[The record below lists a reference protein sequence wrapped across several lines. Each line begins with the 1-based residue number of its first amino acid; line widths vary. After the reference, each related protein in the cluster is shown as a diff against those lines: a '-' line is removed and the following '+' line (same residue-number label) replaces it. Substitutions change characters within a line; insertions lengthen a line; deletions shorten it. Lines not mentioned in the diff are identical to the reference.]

1 MIRRVVTMAGI
12 MAVAALQL
20 PADFTYRETTT
31 ITGGAMLSMMKVVG
45 VFSKQAREPVQ
56 STVTVKGDRMLNRSQ
71 QRATVIDLAAQTVTT
86 IDMQKKTYTVMTF
99 EEYRQ
104 MMEQMSEKMK
114 KSQDQGGK
122 MEFKVSATETKN
134 TKEIA
139 GYQTK
144 ELVLRM
150 EMQSTDQKSGQQGSM
165 VISSD
170 IWLAPSVAG
179 YQEVRAFYTRMGEKL
194 AFNPGGGMFTSS
206 PEASKNMGELYKE
219 IGKLDGIP
227 VLQTISM
234 GGMGQPGSGGTTAQP
249 DSGGQPPQQQ
259 QQQQQPAAR
268 PSLGG
273 ALGGALGGRFGLGKK
288 KQQQDDQASTGQQSQ
303 QQPQQQ
309 GSGNPGSLMEAP
321 TELSGFSSEPVD
333 DAAFAVPAG
342 FKKVENRTK

>member
-1 MIRRVVTMAGI
+1 MFRRIVTMAGI

-56 STVTVKGDRMLNRSQ
+56 STVSVKGDRMLHRSQ
-71 QRATVIDLAAQTVTT
+71 QQATVIDLAAQTVTT

-99 EEYRQ
+99 EEYRR
-104 MMEQMSEKMK
+104 MMEQMSQKMQ
-114 KSQDQGGK
+114 KSQDQGGQ
-122 MEFKVSATETKN
+122 MEFKVSATEPGN

-144 ELVLRM
+144 EMVLRM
-150 EMQSTDQKSGQQGSM
+150 EMQATDQKSGQQGSM

-179 YQEVRAFYTRMGEKL
+179 YQEVRSFYTRMGEKL
-194 AFNPGGGMFTSS
+194 AFNPGGGMFMSS

-234 GGMGQPGSGGTTAQP
+234 GVPGQPGSGDTSAQP
-249 DSGGQPPQQQ
+249 GGGQQSQQQ
-259 QQQQQPAAR
+259 QQQQQAAR

-288 KQQQDDQASTGQQSQ
+288 KQQQDDQSSTA
-303 QQPQQQ
+303 QPSAQQQQ
-309 GSGNPGSLMEAP
+309 GNGNPGSLMEAT
-321 TELSGFSSEPVD
+321 TEMSGFSSDPVD
-333 DAAFAVPAG
+333 DSAFAVPAG
-342 FKKVENRTK
+342 FKKVENRTR

>member
-1 MIRRVVTMAGI
+1 MFRRVVTMAGI

-56 STVTVKGDRMLNRSQ
+56 STVSVKGDRMLHRSQ
-71 QRATVIDLAAQTVTT
+71 QQATVIDLAAQTVTT
-86 IDMQKKTYTVMTF
+86 IDMQRKTYTVMTF

-104 MMEQMSEKMK
+104 MMEQMSQKMHQ
-114 KSQDQGGK
+114 SQDQGGQ
-122 MEFKVSATETKN
+122 MEFKVSAKDTGN

-139 GYQTK
+139 GYQAK
-144 ELVLRM
+144 EMVLRM
-150 EMQSTDQKSGQQGSM
+150 EMQATDQKSGQQGSM

-194 AFNPGGGMFTSS
+194 AFNPGGGMFMSS
-206 PEASKNMGELYKE
+206 PEASRNMGELYKE

-234 GGMGQPGSGGTTAQP
+234 GVPGQPGSGDASAQAG
-249 DSGGQPPQQQ
+249 SGGQQQ
-259 QQQQQPAAR
+259 QQQQAAR

-273 ALGGALGGRFGLGKK
+273 ALGGALGGKFGLGRKK
-288 KQQQDDQASTGQQSQ
+288 QQDDQSSTA
-303 QQPQQQ
+303 QPSTQQQ
-309 GSGNPGSLMEAP
+309 GNGNPGSLMEAT
-321 TELSGFSSEPVD
+321 TEMSGFSSDPVD
-333 DAAFAVPAG
+333 DSAFAVPAG
-342 FKKVENRTK
+342 FKKVENRTR

>member
-1 MIRRVVTMAGI
+1 

-56 STVTVKGDRMLNRSQ
+56 STVSVKGDRMVHRSQ

-86 IDMQKKTYTVMTF
+86 IDLQKKTYTVMTF

-104 MMEQMSEKMK
+104 MMEQMSQKMQ
-114 KSQDQGGK
+114 KSQDQGAK
-122 MEFKVSATETKN
+122 MEFKVSAKDTGN

-139 GYQTK
+139 GYRTK

-150 EMQSTDQKSGQQGSM
+150 EMQTTDQKSGQQGSM

-170 IWLAPSVAG
+170 IWLAPSVSG

-234 GGMGQPGSGGTTAQP
+234 GGVGQPGSGDASAQP
-249 DSGGQPPQQQ
+249 GSGGQQPQQQQ

-288 KQQQDDQASTGQQSQ
+288 KQQDDQSSTAQPSQ
-303 QQPQQQ
+303 QQQQA
-309 GSGNPGSLMEAP
+309 SGNPGSLMEAT
-321 TELSGFSSEPVD
+321 TEMSGFSSDPVED
-333 DAAFAVPAG
+333 STFAVPAG
-342 FKKVENRTK
+342 FKKVENRTR

>member
-1 MIRRVVTMAGI
+1 

-56 STVTVKGDRMLNRSQ
+56 STVSVKGDRMVHRTQ
-71 QRATVIDLAAQTVTT
+71 QQATVIDLAAQTVTT
-86 IDMQKKTYTVMTF
+86 IDMQRKTYTVMTF

-104 MMEQMSEKMK
+104 MMEQMSQKMHQ
-114 KSQDQGGK
+114 SQDQGGK
-122 MEFKVSATETKN
+122 MEFKVSAKDTGN

-139 GYQTK
+139 GYQAK
-144 ELVLRM
+144 EMVLRM
-150 EMQSTDQKSGQQGSM
+150 EMQATDQKSGQQGSM

-194 AFNPGGGMFTSS
+194 AFNPGGGMFASS
-206 PEASKNMGELYKE
+206 PEASRNMGELYKE

-234 GGMGQPGSGGTTAQP
+234 GVPGQPGSGDASAQAGG
-249 DSGGQPPQQQ
+249 GGQQPQQQ
-259 QQQQQPAAR
+259 QQQQQAAR

-273 ALGGALGGRFGLGKK
+273 ALGGALGGKFGLGRKK
-288 KQQQDDQASTGQQSQ
+288 QQDDQSSTA
-303 QQPQQQ
+303 QPSAQQQ
-309 GSGNPGSLMEAP
+309 GNGNPGSLMEAT
-321 TELSGFSSEPVD
+321 TEMSGFSSDPVD
-333 DAAFAVPAG
+333 DSMFAVPAG
-342 FKKVENRTK
+342 FKKVENRTR

>member
-1 MIRRVVTMAGI
+1 MAGI

-56 STVTVKGDRMLNRSQ
+56 STVSVKGDRMVHRSQ
-71 QRATVIDLAAQTVTT
+71 QHATVIDLAAQTVTT
-86 IDMQKKTYTVMTF
+86 IDMQRKTYTVMTF
-99 EEYRQ
+99 EEYRR
-104 MMEQMSEKMK
+104 MMEQMSQKMHQ
-114 KSQDQGGK
+114 SQDQGGK
-122 MEFKVSATETKN
+122 MEFKVSATEPGN

-144 ELVLRM
+144 EMVLRM
-150 EMQSTDQKSGQQGSM
+150 EMQATDQKSGQQGSM

-194 AFNPGGGMFTSS
+194 AFNPGGGMFASS

-234 GGMGQPGSGGTTAQP
+234 GGMGQPGSGDASAQP
-249 DSGGQPPQQQ
+249 GSGGQQ

-273 ALGGALGGRFGLGKK
+273 ALGGALGGKFGLGRK

-303 QQPQQQ
+303 QQQ
-309 GSGNPGSLMEAP
+309 GGGNPGSLMEAT
-321 TELSGFSSEPVD
+321 TEMSGFSSDPVD
-333 DAAFAVPAG
+333 DSAFAVPAG
-342 FKKVENRTK
+342 FKKVENRSK

>member
-1 MIRRVVTMAGI
+1 MFRRVVTMAGI

-56 STVTVKGDRMLNRSQ
+56 STVSVKGDRMVHRSQ
-71 QRATVIDLAAQTVTT
+71 QHATVIDLAAQTVTT
-86 IDMQKKTYTVMTF
+86 IDMQRKTYTVMTF
-99 EEYRQ
+99 EEYRR
-104 MMEQMSEKMK
+104 MMEQMAQKMHQ
-114 KSQDQGGK
+114 SQDQGGK
-122 MEFKVSATETKN
+122 MEFKVSATEPGN

-144 ELVLRM
+144 EMVLRM
-150 EMQSTDQKSGQQGSM
+150 EMQATDQKSGQQGSM

-194 AFNPGGGMFTSS
+194 AFNPGGGMFASS

-234 GGMGQPGSGGTTAQP
+234 GGMGQPGSGDASAQP
-249 DSGGQPPQQQ
+249 GSGGQQ

-273 ALGGALGGRFGLGKK
+273 ALGGALGGKFGLGRKK
-288 KQQQDDQASTGQQSQ
+288 QQDDQASTGQQSQ
-303 QQPQQQ
+303 QQQ
-309 GSGNPGSLMEAP
+309 GGGNPGSLMEAT
-321 TELSGFSSEPVD
+321 TEMSGFSSDPVD
-333 DAAFAVPAG
+333 ESNFAVPAG
-342 FKKVENRTK
+342 FKRVENRTR

>member
-1 MIRRVVTMAGI
+1 MTGI

-56 STVTVKGDRMLNRSQ
+56 STVAVKGDKMLHRSQ
-71 QRATVIDLAAQTVTT
+71 QQATVIDLAAQTVTT

-99 EEYRQ
+99 EEFRQ
-104 MMEQMSEKMK
+104 MMEQMSQKMQ

-122 MEFKVSATETKN
+122 MEFKVSAKDTGN

-139 GYQTK
+139 GYRAK

-150 EMQSTDQKSGQQGSM
+150 EMQATDQKSGQQGSM

-170 IWLAPSVAG
+170 IWLAPSVTG

-194 AFNPGGGMFTSS
+194 AFNPGGGMFMTS
-206 PEASKNMGELYKE
+206 PEASRNMGELYKE

-234 GGMGQPGSGGTTAQP
+234 GAVGQPGSGGTSDQP
-249 DSGGQPPQQQ
+249 GSGGQQQQPQQQ

-273 ALGGALGGRFGLGKK
+273 ALGGALGGKFGLGKK
-288 KQQQDDQASTGQQSQ
+288 KQQDDQASTGQPSQ
-303 QQPQQQ
+303 QQQ
-309 GSGNPGSLMEAP
+309 GNGNPGSLMEAT
-321 TELSGFSSEPVD
+321 TEMSGFSSDPVD
-333 DAAFAVPAG
+333 DSTFAVPAG

>member
-1 MIRRVVTMAGI
+1 MAGM
-12 MAVAALQL
+12 MAVATLQL

-56 STVTVKGDRMLNRSQ
+56 STVAVKGDKMLHRSQ
-71 QRATVIDLAAQTVTT
+71 QQATVIDLAAQTVTT

-99 EEYRQ
+99 EEFRQ
-104 MMEQMSEKMK
+104 MMEQMSQKMQ

-122 MEFKVSATETKN
+122 MEFKVSAKDTGN

-150 EMQSTDQKSGQQGSM
+150 EMQATDQKSGQQGSM

-170 IWLAPSVAG
+170 IWLAPAVAG

-194 AFNPGGGMFTSS
+194 AFNPGGGMFMSS

-234 GGMGQPGSGGTTAQP
+234 GGAGQPGSGDASAQP
-249 DSGGQPPQQQ
+249 GSGGQQQQQQ

-288 KQQQDDQASTGQQSQ
+288 KQQQDDQASTGQPSQ
-303 QQPQQQ
+303 QQQQ
-309 GSGNPGSLMEAP
+309 GNGNPGSLMEAT
-321 TELSGFSSEPVD
+321 TEMSGFSSDPVD
-333 DAAFAVPAG
+333 DSTFAVPAG
-342 FKKVENRTK
+342 FRKVENRKK

>member
-1 MIRRVVTMAGI
+1 MFRRVVTMAGI

-56 STVTVKGDRMLNRSQ
+56 STVAVKGDRMVHRTQ
-71 QRATVIDLAAQTVTT
+71 QQATVIDLAAQTVTT
-86 IDMQKKTYTVMTF
+86 IDMQRKTYTVMTF
-99 EEYRQ
+99 EEYRR
-104 MMEQMSEKMK
+104 MMEQMSQKMQ
-114 KSQDQGGK
+114 KSQDQGGQ
-122 MEFKVSATETKN
+122 MEFKVSAKDTGN

-139 GYQTK
+139 GYQAK
-144 ELVLRM
+144 EMVLRM
-150 EMQSTDQKSGQQGSM
+150 EMQATDQKSGQQGSM

-194 AFNPGGGMFTSS
+194 AFNPGGGMFASS
-206 PEASKNMGELYKE
+206 PEASRNMGELYKE

-234 GGMGQPGSGGTTAQP
+234 GVPGQPGSGDASAQVGG
-249 DSGGQPPQQQ
+249 GGQQPQQQ
-259 QQQQQPAAR
+259 QQQQQAAR

-273 ALGGALGGRFGLGKK
+273 ALGGALGGKFGLGRKK
-288 KQQQDDQASTGQQSQ
+288 QQDDQSSTA
-303 QQPQQQ
+303 QPSTQQQ
-309 GSGNPGSLMEAP
+309 GNGNPGSLMEAT
-321 TELSGFSSEPVD
+321 TEMSGFSSDPVD
-333 DAAFAVPAG
+333 DSAFAVPAG
-342 FKKVENRTK
+342 FKKVENRTR

>member
-1 MIRRVVTMAGI
+1 MFRRVVTMAGI

-56 STVTVKGDRMLNRSQ
+56 STVSVKGDRMVHRSQ

-86 IDMQKKTYTVMTF
+86 IDMQRKTYTVMTF
-99 EEYRQ
+99 EEYRR
-104 MMEQMSEKMK
+104 MMEQMSQKMHQ
-114 KSQDQGGK
+114 SQDQGGK
-122 MEFKVSATETKN
+122 MEFKVSATEPGN

-144 ELVLRM
+144 EMVLRM
-150 EMQSTDQKSGQQGSM
+150 EMQATDQKSGQQGSM

-194 AFNPGGGMFTSS
+194 AFNPGGGMFASS

-234 GGMGQPGSGGTTAQP
+234 GGMGQPGSGDASAQP
-249 DSGGQPPQQQ
+249 GSGGQQ

-273 ALGGALGGRFGLGKK
+273 ALGGALGGKFGLGRKK
-288 KQQQDDQASTGQQSQ
+288 QQDDQASTGQQSQ
-303 QQPQQQ
+303 QQQ
-309 GSGNPGSLMEAP
+309 GGGNPGSLMEAT
-321 TELSGFSSEPVD
+321 TEMSGFSSDPVD
-333 DAAFAVPAG
+333 ESNFAVPAG
-342 FKKVENRTK
+342 FKRVENRTR

>member
-1 MIRRVVTMAGI
+1 MAGI
-12 MAVAALQL
+12 MAVATLQL

-56 STVTVKGDRMLNRSQ
+56 STVSVKGDRMLHRSQ
-71 QRATVIDLAAQTVTT
+71 QQATVIDLAAQTVTT
-86 IDMQKKTYTVMTF
+86 IDLQKKTYTVMTF
-99 EEYRQ
+99 EEFRQ
-104 MMEQMSEKMK
+104 MMEQMSQKMQ

-122 MEFKVSATETKN
+122 MEIKVSTKDTGN

-139 GYQTK
+139 GYQAK

-150 EMQSTDQKSGQQGSM
+150 EMQATDQKSGQQGSM
-165 VISSD
+165 VITSD
-170 IWLAPSVAG
+170 MWLAPSIAG
-179 YQEVRAFYTRMGEKL
+179 YQEVRAFQTRMAEKL
-194 AFNPGGGMFTSS
+194 AFNPGGGMFMSS

-219 IGKLDGIP
+219 MGKLDGIP

-234 GGMGQPGSGGTTAQP
+234 GGAAQPGSGDSSAQP
-249 DSGGQPPQQQ
+249 GGGGQQP

-288 KQQQDDQASTGQQSQ
+288 KQQDDQASTGQPSQ
-303 QQPQQQ
+303 QQQ
-309 GSGNPGSLMEAP
+309 GNGNPGSLMEAT
-321 TELSGFSSEPVD
+321 TEMSGFSSGPVD
-333 DAAFAVPAG
+333 DSTFAVPAG
-342 FKKVENRTK
+342 FKKVENRTR

>member
-1 MIRRVVTMAGI
+1 MFRRVVTMAGI

-56 STVTVKGDRMLNRSQ
+56 STVSVKGDRMVHRSQ
-71 QRATVIDLAAQTVTT
+71 QHATVIDLAAQTVTT
-86 IDMQKKTYTVMTF
+86 IDMQRKTYTVMTF
-99 EEYRQ
+99 EEYRR
-104 MMEQMSEKMK
+104 MMEQMAQKMHQ
-114 KSQDQGGK
+114 SQDQGGK
-122 MEFKVSATETKN
+122 MEFKVSATEPGN

-144 ELVLRM
+144 EMVLRM
-150 EMQSTDQKSGQQGSM
+150 EMQATDQKSGQQGSM

-194 AFNPGGGMFTSS
+194 AFNPGGGMFMSS

-234 GGMGQPGSGGTTAQP
+234 GVPGQPGSGDASAQP
-249 DSGGQPPQQQ
+249 GSGGQQ

-273 ALGGALGGRFGLGKK
+273 ALGGALGGKFGLGRK

-303 QQPQQQ
+303 QQQ
-309 GSGNPGSLMEAP
+309 GGGNPGSLMEAT
-321 TELSGFSSEPVD
+321 TEMSGFSSDPVD
-333 DAAFAVPAG
+333 ELNFAVPAG
-342 FKKVENRTK
+342 FKRVENRTR

>member
-1 MIRRVVTMAGI
+1 MAL
-12 MAVAALQL
+12 AALQL

-56 STVTVKGDRMLNRSQ
+56 STVSVKGDRMLHRSQ
-71 QRATVIDLAAQTVTT
+71 QQATVIDLAAQTVTT

-99 EEYRQ
+99 EEFRQ
-104 MMEQMSEKMK
+104 MMEKMSEKMQ

-122 MEFKVSATETKN
+122 MEFKVSAKDTGN

-170 IWLAPSVAG
+170 IWLAPSVTG

-194 AFNPGGGMFTSS
+194 AFNPGGGMFMSS

-234 GGMGQPGSGGTTAQP
+234 GGMGQAGSEGA
-249 DSGGQPPQQQ
+249 SGQPGGGGQQ

-268 PSLGG
+268 PSVGG

-303 QQPQQQ
+303 QQAQQQ
-309 GSGNPGSLMEAP
+309 GSGNPGSLMEAT
-321 TELSGFSSEPVD
+321 TEMSGFSSDPVD
-333 DAAFAVPAG
+333 DSAFAVPAG

>member
-1 MIRRVVTMAGI
+1 

-56 STVTVKGDRMLNRSQ
+56 STVSVKGDRMVHRSQ

-86 IDMQKKTYTVMTF
+86 IDMQRKTYTVMTF
-99 EEYRQ
+99 EEYRR
-104 MMEQMSEKMK
+104 MMEQMSQKMHQ
-114 KSQDQGGK
+114 SQDQGGK
-122 MEFKVSATETKN
+122 MEFKVSATEPGN

-144 ELVLRM
+144 EMVLRM
-150 EMQSTDQKSGQQGSM
+150 EMQATDQKSGQQGSM

-194 AFNPGGGMFTSS
+194 AFNPGGGMFASS

-234 GGMGQPGSGGTTAQP
+234 GGMGQPGSGDASAQP
-249 DSGGQPPQQQ
+249 GSGGQQ

-273 ALGGALGGRFGLGKK
+273 ALGGALGGKFGLGRKK
-288 KQQQDDQASTGQQSQ
+288 QQDDQASTGQQSQ
-303 QQPQQQ
+303 QQQ
-309 GSGNPGSLMEAP
+309 GGGNPGSLMEAT
-321 TELSGFSSEPVD
+321 TEMSGFSSDPVD
-333 DAAFAVPAG
+333 ESNFAVPAG
-342 FKKVENRTK
+342 FKRVENRTK

>member
-1 MIRRVVTMAGI
+1 MAGI
-12 MAVAALQL
+12 IAAAALQL

-31 ITGGAMLSMMKVVG
+31 ITGGAMLNMMKVVG

-56 STVTVKGDRMLNRSQ
+56 STVSVKGDRMVHRTQ
-71 QRATVIDLAAQTVTT
+71 QQATVIDLAAQTVTT
-86 IDMQKKTYTVMTF
+86 IDLQRKTYTVMTF
-99 EEYRQ
+99 EEFRQ
-104 MMEQMSEKMK
+104 MMEQLSQKTQ
-114 KSQDQGGK
+114 KSQDQGAK
-122 MEFKVSATETKN
+122 MEFKISTKDTGN

-144 ELVLRM
+144 EMVLRM
-150 EMQSTDQKSGQQGSM
+150 EMQATDQKSGQQGSM

-194 AFNPGGGMFTSS
+194 AFNPGGGMFASS

-234 GGMGQPGSGGTTAQP
+234 GVPGQPGSGDASAQP
-249 DSGGQPPQQQ
+249 GGGGQQQQ

-273 ALGGALGGRFGLGKK
+273 ALGGALGGKFGLGKK
-288 KQQQDDQASTGQQSQ
+288 KQQQDDQSSTAQPSQ
-303 QQPQQQ
+303 QQQQ
-309 GSGNPGSLMEAP
+309 GNGNPGSLMEAT
-321 TELSGFSSEPVD
+321 TEMSGFSSDSVD
-333 DAAFAVPAG
+333 DSAFAVPAG

>member
-1 MIRRVVTMAGI
+1 MYRRVVTMAGI

-56 STVTVKGDRMLNRSQ
+56 STVSVKGDRMVHRSQ

-86 IDMQKKTYTVMTF
+86 IDMQRKTYTVMTF
-99 EEYRQ
+99 EEYRR
-104 MMEQMSEKMK
+104 MMEQMAQKMHQ
-114 KSQDQGGK
+114 SQDQGGK
-122 MEFKVSATETKN
+122 MEFKVSATEPGN

-144 ELVLRM
+144 EMVLRM
-150 EMQSTDQKSGQQGSM
+150 EMQATDQKSGQQGSM

-194 AFNPGGGMFTSS
+194 AFNPGGGMFASS

-234 GGMGQPGSGGTTAQP
+234 GGMGQPGSGDASAQP
-249 DSGGQPPQQQ
+249 GSGGQQ

-273 ALGGALGGRFGLGKK
+273 ALGGALGGKFGLGRKK
-288 KQQQDDQASTGQQSQ
+288 QQDDQASTGQQSQ
-303 QQPQQQ
+303 QQQ
-309 GSGNPGSLMEAP
+309 GGGNPGSLMEAT
-321 TELSGFSSEPVD
+321 TEMSGFSSDPVD
-333 DAAFAVPAG
+333 ESNFAVPAG
-342 FKKVENRTK
+342 FKRVENRTR

>member
-122 MEFKVSATETKN
+122 MEFKVSAKDTGN
-134 TKEIA
+134 TKEVA

-234 GGMGQPGSGGTTAQP
+234 GGAGQPGAE
-249 DSGGQPPQQQ
+249 GGQQPQQQQ

-288 KQQQDDQASTGQQSQ
+288 KQQQDDQASAGQPSQ
-303 QQPQQQ
+303 QQQQ
-309 GSGNPGSLMEAP
+309 GGGNPGSLMEAT
-321 TELSGFSSEPVD
+321 TEMSGFSSGPVD
-333 DAAFAVPAG
+333 DSMFAIPAG
-342 FKKVENRTK
+342 FKKVENRQK

>member
-1 MIRRVVTMAGI
+1 MFQRIVTMAGI

-56 STVTVKGDRMLNRSQ
+56 STVSVRGDRMLHRSQ
-71 QRATVIDLAAQTVTT
+71 QQATVIDLAAQTVTT

-99 EEYRQ
+99 EEYRR
-104 MMEQMSEKMK
+104 MMEQMSQKMQ
-114 KSQDQGGK
+114 KSQDQGGQ
-122 MEFKVSATETKN
+122 MEFKVSITDTRN

-144 ELVLRM
+144 EMVLRM
-150 EMQSTDQKSGQQGSM
+150 EMQATDQKSGQQGSM

-179 YQEVRAFYTRMGEKL
+179 YQEVRSFYTRMGEKL

-219 IGKLDGIP
+219 VGKLDGIP

-234 GGMGQPGSGGTTAQP
+234 GVAGQPGSGDTSAQP
-249 DSGGQPPQQQ
+249 GGGGQQSQQQ
-259 QQQQQPAAR
+259 QQQQQQQQAAR

-288 KQQQDDQASTGQQSQ
+288 KQQDDQSSAGQQ
-303 QQPQQQ
+303 
-309 GSGNPGSLMEAP
+309 GNGNPGSLMEAT
-321 TELSGFSSEPVD
+321 TEMSGFSSDPVD
-333 DAAFAVPAG
+333 DSAFAVPAG
-342 FKKVENRTK
+342 FKKVENRTR

>member
-1 MIRRVVTMAGI
+1 MFRRIVTMAGI
-12 MAVAALQL
+12 MTVAALQL

-56 STVTVKGDRMLNRSQ
+56 STVSVKGDRMLHRSQ
-71 QRATVIDLAAQTVTT
+71 QQATVIDLAAQTVTT
-86 IDMQKKTYTVMTF
+86 IDLQKKTYTVMTF
-99 EEYRQ
+99 EEFRQ
-104 MMEQMSEKMK
+104 MMEKMSEKMQ

-122 MEFKVSATETKN
+122 MEFKVSAKDTGN

-139 GYQTK
+139 GYRTK

-150 EMQSTDQKSGQQGSM
+150 EMQATDQKSGQQGSM

-170 IWLAPSVAG
+170 IWLAPAVTG

-194 AFNPGGGMFTSS
+194 AFNPGGGMFMSS
-206 PEASKNMGELYKE
+206 PQASRNMGELYKE

-234 GGMGQPGSGGTTAQP
+234 GGMGQPGSGDTSAQQG
-249 DSGGQPPQQQ
+249 SGGQEPPQQQ

-273 ALGGALGGRFGLGKK
+273 ALGGALGGKFGLGKK
-288 KQQQDDQASTGQQSQ
+288 KQQQDDQASAGQQSQ
-303 QQPQQQ
+303 QQQQ
-309 GSGNPGSLMEAP
+309 GGGNPGSLMEAT
-321 TELSGFSSEPVD
+321 TEMSGFSSDPVD
-333 DAAFAVPAG
+333 ESAFAVPAG
-342 FKKVENRTK
+342 FKRVENRTK

>member
-1 MIRRVVTMAGI
+1 MAGI

-56 STVTVKGDRMLNRSQ
+56 STVSVKGDRMVHRSQ
-71 QRATVIDLAAQTVTT
+71 QQATVIDLAAQTVTT
-86 IDMQKKTYTVMTF
+86 INMQRKTYTVMTF
-99 EEYRQ
+99 EEFRQ
-104 MMEQMSEKMK
+104 MMEQMSQKMQ
-114 KSQDQGGK
+114 KSQDQGSQ
-122 MEFKVSATETKN
+122 MEFKVSRKDTGN
-134 TKEIA
+134 TKEID

-144 ELVLRM
+144 EMVLRM
-150 EMQSTDQKSGQQGSM
+150 EMQATDQKSGQQGSM

-194 AFNPGGGMFTSS
+194 AFNPGGGMFASS

-234 GGMGQPGSGGTTAQP
+234 GVPGQPGSGDASAQP
-249 DSGGQPPQQQ
+249 GGGGQQQQ

-273 ALGGALGGRFGLGKK
+273 ALGGALGGKFGLGKK
-288 KQQQDDQASTGQQSQ
+288 KQQQDDQSSTAQPSQ
-303 QQPQQQ
+303 QQQQ
-309 GSGNPGSLMEAP
+309 GNGNPGSLMEAT
-321 TELSGFSSEPVD
+321 TEMSGFSSEPVD
-333 DAAFAVPAG
+333 ESAFAVPAG
-342 FKKVENRTK
+342 FKKVENRTR

>member
-1 MIRRVVTMAGI
+1 MFRRVVTMAGI
-12 MAVAALQL
+12 MAVAVLQL

-56 STVTVKGDRMLNRSQ
+56 STVAVKGEKMLHRSQ
-71 QRATVIDLAAQTVTT
+71 QQATVIDLAAQTVTT
-86 IDMQKKTYTVMTF
+86 IDSQKKTYTVMTF
-99 EEYRQ
+99 EEFRQ
-104 MMEQMSEKMK
+104 MMEQMSAKMQ

-122 MEFKVSATETKN
+122 MEFKVSAKDTGN
-134 TKEIA
+134 TREIA
-139 GYQTK
+139 GYQAK

-150 EMQSTDQKSGQQGSM
+150 EMQATDQKSGQQGSM

-179 YQEVRAFYTRMGEKL
+179 YAEVRAFYTRMGEKL
-194 AFNPGGGMFTSS
+194 AFNPGGGMFMSS

-234 GGMGQPGSGGTTAQP
+234 GGAGQPGSGDTSAQQG
-249 DSGGQPPQQQ
+249 GGQQQQQQ

-288 KQQQDDQASTGQQSQ
+288 KQQDDQASTGQQSQ
-303 QQPQQQ
+303 PQQQ
-309 GSGNPGSLMEAP
+309 GNGNPGSLMEAT
-321 TELSGFSSEPVD
+321 TEMSGFSSAPVD
-333 DAAFAVPAG
+333 DSMFAVPAG

>member
-1 MIRRVVTMAGI
+1 MIRRVVTVAGI
-12 MAVAALQL
+12 IAAAALQL

-56 STVTVKGDRMLNRSQ
+56 STVSVKGDRMVHRSQ
-71 QRATVIDLAAQTVTT
+71 QQATVIDLAAQTVTT
-86 IDMQKKTYTVMTF
+86 INMQRKTYTVMTF
-99 EEYRQ
+99 EEFRQ
-104 MMEQMSEKMK
+104 MMEQMSQKMQ
-114 KSQDQGGK
+114 KSQDQGSQ
-122 MEFKVSATETKN
+122 MEFKVSRKDTGN
-134 TKEIA
+134 TKEID

-144 ELVLRM
+144 EMVLRM
-150 EMQSTDQKSGQQGSM
+150 EMQATDQKSGQQGSM

-194 AFNPGGGMFTSS
+194 AFNPGGGMFASS

-234 GGMGQPGSGGTTAQP
+234 GGMGQPGSGDASAQP
-249 DSGGQPPQQQ
+249 GSGGQQ

-273 ALGGALGGRFGLGKK
+273 ALGGALGGKFGLGKK
-288 KQQQDDQASTGQQSQ
+288 KQQQDDQSSTAQPSQ
-303 QQPQQQ
+303 QQQQ
-309 GSGNPGSLMEAP
+309 GNGNPGSLMEAT
-321 TELSGFSSEPVD
+321 TEMSGFSSEPVD
-333 DAAFAVPAG
+333 ESAFAVPAG
-342 FKKVENRTK
+342 FKKVENRTR

>member
-1 MIRRVVTMAGI
+1 MFRRVVIMAGI
-12 MAVAALQL
+12 MAAAALQL

-56 STVTVKGDRMLNRSQ
+56 STVTVKGDRMLHRSQ
-71 QRATVIDLAAQTVTT
+71 QQATVIDLAAQTVTT
-86 IDMQKKTYTVMTF
+86 IDLQKKSYTVMTF
-99 EEYRQ
+99 EEFRR
-104 MMEQMSEKMK
+104 MMEQMSEKMQ

-122 MEFKVSATETKN
+122 MEFKVSAKDTGN

-139 GYQTK
+139 GYRTK

-150 EMQSTDQKSGQQGSM
+150 EMQATDQKSGQQGSM
-165 VISSD
+165 VITRD
-170 IWLAPSVAG
+170 IWLAPAVTG
-179 YQEVRAFYTRMGEKL
+179 YHEVRAFYTRMGEKL

-234 GGMGQPGSGGTTAQP
+234 GGMGQPGSGDA
-249 DSGGQPPQQQ
+249 SGQPGGGQQQ

-288 KQQQDDQASTGQQSQ
+288 KQQDDQSSTAQPSQ
-303 QQPQQQ
+303 QQQQA
-309 GSGNPGSLMEAP
+309 SGNPGSLMEAT
-321 TELSGFSSEPVD
+321 TEMSGFSSDPVD
-333 DAAFAVPAG
+333 DSTFAVPAG
-342 FKKVENRTK
+342 FKKVENRKK

>member
-1 MIRRVVTMAGI
+1 MYRRVVTMAGI

-56 STVTVKGDRMLNRSQ
+56 STVSVKGDRMVHRSQ
-71 QRATVIDLAAQTVTT
+71 QHATVIDLAAQTVTT
-86 IDMQKKTYTVMTF
+86 IDMQRKTYTVMTF
-99 EEYRQ
+99 EEYRR
-104 MMEQMSEKMK
+104 MMEQMSQKMHQ
-114 KSQDQGGK
+114 SQDQGGK
-122 MEFKVSATETKN
+122 MEFKVSATEPGN

-144 ELVLRM
+144 EMVLRM
-150 EMQSTDQKSGQQGSM
+150 EMQATDQKSGQQGSM

-194 AFNPGGGMFTSS
+194 AFNPGGGMFASS

-234 GGMGQPGSGGTTAQP
+234 GGMGQPGSGDASAQP
-249 DSGGQPPQQQ
+249 GSGGQQ

-273 ALGGALGGRFGLGKK
+273 ALGGALGGKFGLGRKK
-288 KQQQDDQASTGQQSQ
+288 QQDDQASTGQQSQ
-303 QQPQQQ
+303 QQQ
-309 GSGNPGSLMEAP
+309 GGGNPGSLMEAT
-321 TELSGFSSEPVD
+321 TEMSGFSSDPVD
-333 DAAFAVPAG
+333 ESNFAVPAG
-342 FKKVENRTK
+342 FKRVENRTK

>member
-1 MIRRVVTMAGI
+1 MFRRIVTMAGI

-56 STVTVKGDRMLNRSQ
+56 STVAVKGDKMLHRSQ
-71 QRATVIDLAAQTVTT
+71 QQATVIDLAAQTVTT

-99 EEYRQ
+99 EEYRR
-104 MMEQMSEKMK
+104 MMEQMSQKMHQ
-114 KSQDQGGK
+114 SQDQGGK
-122 MEFKVSATETKN
+122 MEFKVSATEPGN

-139 GYQTK
+139 GYRTK
-144 ELVLRM
+144 EMVLRM
-150 EMQSTDQKSGQQGSM
+150 EMQATDQKSGQQGSM

-194 AFNPGGGMFTSS
+194 AFNPGGGMFASS

-234 GGMGQPGSGGTTAQP
+234 GVPGQPGSGDASAQP
-249 DSGGQPPQQQ
+249 GSGGQQ

-273 ALGGALGGRFGLGKK
+273 ALGGALGGKFGLGRK

-303 QQPQQQ
+303 QQQ
-309 GSGNPGSLMEAP
+309 GGGNPGSLMEAT
-321 TELSGFSSEPVD
+321 TEMSGFSSDPVD
-333 DAAFAVPAG
+333 ESNFAVPAG
-342 FKKVENRTK
+342 FKRVENRTK

>member
-1 MIRRVVTMAGI
+1 

-56 STVTVKGDRMLNRSQ
+56 STVSVKGDRMVHRSQ

-86 IDMQKKTYTVMTF
+86 IDMQRKTYTVMTF
-99 EEYRQ
+99 EEYRR
-104 MMEQMSEKMK
+104 MMEQMAQKMHQ
-114 KSQDQGGK
+114 SQDQGGK
-122 MEFKVSATETKN
+122 MEFKVSATEPGN

-144 ELVLRM
+144 EMVLRM
-150 EMQSTDQKSGQQGSM
+150 EMQATDQKSGQQGSM

-194 AFNPGGGMFTSS
+194 AFNPGGGMFASS

-234 GGMGQPGSGGTTAQP
+234 GGMGQPGSGDASAQP
-249 DSGGQPPQQQ
+249 GSGGQQ

-273 ALGGALGGRFGLGKK
+273 ALGGALGGKFGLGRKK
-288 KQQQDDQASTGQQSQ
+288 QQDDQASTGQQSQ
-303 QQPQQQ
+303 QQQ
-309 GSGNPGSLMEAP
+309 GGGNPGSLMEAT
-321 TELSGFSSEPVD
+321 TEMSGFSSDPVD
-333 DAAFAVPAG
+333 ESNFAVPAG
-342 FKKVENRTK
+342 FKRVENRTK